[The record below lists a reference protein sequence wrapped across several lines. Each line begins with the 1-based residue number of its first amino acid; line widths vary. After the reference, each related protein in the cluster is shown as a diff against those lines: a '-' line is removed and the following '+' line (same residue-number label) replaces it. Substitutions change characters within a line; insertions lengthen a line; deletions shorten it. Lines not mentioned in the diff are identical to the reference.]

1 MTKNDNIEVTGQV
14 VEVLADSKYRIKLEN
29 GHEIIGYAS
38 GRMKKNKI
46 QIIISDSVLVELTP
60 YDLTRGRITRRLTLG
75 FTPSKF
81 SSRRK

>member
-1 MTKNDNIEVTGQV
+1 MTNKDNIEVTGQV

-46 QIIISDSVLVELTP
+46 QVIISDSVLVELTP
-60 YDLTRGRITRRLTLG
+60 YDLTRGRVTRRLTPG
-75 FTPSKF
+75 FIPNKF
-81 SSRRK
+81 SRRKR